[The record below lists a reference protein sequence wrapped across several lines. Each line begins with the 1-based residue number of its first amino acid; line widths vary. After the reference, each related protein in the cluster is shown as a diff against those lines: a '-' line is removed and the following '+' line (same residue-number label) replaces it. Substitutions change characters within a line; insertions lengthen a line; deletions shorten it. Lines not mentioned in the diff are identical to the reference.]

1 MNVISIIGNTT
12 KDPDFVQLQNGAA
25 KASFVLAV
33 QRRYTN
39 AQGVREA
46 DFIPCVAWREK
57 AEFVHKYVTKGKKL
71 AVTGSLQVRG
81 YEAQDGSKRS
91 IAEVVIDD
99 LEFVAPKGE
108 GAGKAEVKNET
119 AEDKAKRG
127 EMVEVESQD
136 GDLPF

>member
-1 MNVISIIGNTT
+1 MNVTMIIGNVT

-57 AEFVHKYVTKGKKL
+57 AEFVHKYVVKGKKL
-71 AVTGSLQVRG
+71 AITGSLQVRG

-99 LEFVAPKGE
+99 LEFVAPK
-108 GAGKAEVKNET
+108 AKVKQET

>member
-1 MNVISIIGNTT
+1 MNVTMIIGNVT

-57 AEFVHKYVTKGKKL
+57 AEFVHKYVVKGKKL
-71 AVTGSLQVRG
+71 AITGSLQVRG

-99 LEFVAPKGE
+99 LEFVAPKGD
-108 GAGKAEVKNET
+108 AKAEVKQES

>member
-1 MNVISIIGNTT
+1 MNVTMIIGNVT

-57 AEFVHKYVTKGKKL
+57 AEFVHKYVVKGKKL
-71 AVTGSLQVRG
+71 AITGSLQVRG

-99 LEFVAPKGE
+99 LEFVAPK
-108 GAGKAEVKNET
+108 AEVKQET